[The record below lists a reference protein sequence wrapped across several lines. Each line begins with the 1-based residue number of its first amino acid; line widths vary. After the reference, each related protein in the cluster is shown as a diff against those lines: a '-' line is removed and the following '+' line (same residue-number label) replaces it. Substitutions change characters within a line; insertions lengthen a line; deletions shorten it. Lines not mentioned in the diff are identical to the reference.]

1 VLTYARQHSMVLVT
15 GDLGFS
21 NVIHYPLGSHSGI
34 VVARFPNE
42 ISTELLNG
50 SVVDALNNLLAQ
62 GLVGALAVIEPGKVR
77 LRKP

>member
-1 VLTYARQHSMVLVT
+1 MVLVT